1 MKITVKVY
9 GHLRRYLPGNAEKVV
24 LEMENGST
32 IDDFLLSRKIP
43 DEDVWVVTRNG
54 ERAGGKAV
62 LADGDEVCIFT
73 PVGGG

>member
-9 GHLRRYLPGNAEKVV
+9 GHLRRYLPENAETAV

-32 IDDFLLSRKIP
+32 VGDLLSSRKIP
-43 DEDVWVVTRNG
+43 DEDIWVVTRNG
-54 ERAGGKAV
+54 ERATGTTV